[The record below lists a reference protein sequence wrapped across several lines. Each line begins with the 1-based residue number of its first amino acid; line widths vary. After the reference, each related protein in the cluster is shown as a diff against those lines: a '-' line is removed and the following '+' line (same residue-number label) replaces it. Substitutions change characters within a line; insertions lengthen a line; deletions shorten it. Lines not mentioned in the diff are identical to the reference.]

1 MHLWNKKYVGKY
13 VHEELSCQKGR
24 LQCALDCCINR
35 VDRHKQKTK
44 TIAWFINEQVNNCLR
59 TLIPILWSR
68 QGFL

>member
-24 LQCALDCCINR
+24 LQCVLDSERLTDTN
-35 VDRHKQKTK
+35 KKTK
-44 TIAWFINEQVNNCLR
+44 TIAWLINEQVNNCLR
-59 TLIPILWSR
+59 TFIPILWSR